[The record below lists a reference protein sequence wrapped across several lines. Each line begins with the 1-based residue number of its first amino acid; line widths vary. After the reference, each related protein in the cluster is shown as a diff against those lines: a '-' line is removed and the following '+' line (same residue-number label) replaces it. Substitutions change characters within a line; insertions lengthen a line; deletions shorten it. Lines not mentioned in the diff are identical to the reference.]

1 MIANNDMNRWC
12 ALYTAPRSER
22 KLMQRLNE
30 AGLCCILSY
39 ANRIQ
44 EMEWQD
50 KGGIH
55 SIVSRFP
62 FCRRNS

>member
-30 AGLCCILSY
+30 GDFYKL
-39 ANRIQ
+39 N
-44 EMEWQD
+44 
-50 KGGIH
+50 
-55 SIVSRFP
+55 P
-62 FCRRNS
+62 